1 MQKSLKICSAW
12 VAALTLAGTG
22 FFPVH
27 VLAQSMGKDATYV
40 SPTSG
45 TKLRILL
52 DESNLGGSEVEVAE
66 IEFPPGV
73 DSGAHVHGAVEI
85 FYVLEGEL
93 EHIVNG
99 KKYVLGPGMIG
110 HVRPPDEVIHRVKA
124 DGPPCK
130 ALVIWAPGG
139 EANRLTEEFGYTAH
153 PIR

>member
-1 MQKSLKICSAW
+1 MQKWLKFCSAG
-12 VAALTLAGTG
+12 VAALSLAGAG
-22 FFPVH
+22 FFSVH
-27 VLAQSMGKDATYV
+27 VLAQSMGKEATYV

-85 FYVLEGEL
+85 FYVIEGEL

-139 EANRLTEEFGYTAH
+139 EGTRIAEQWEAEN
-153 PIR
+153 